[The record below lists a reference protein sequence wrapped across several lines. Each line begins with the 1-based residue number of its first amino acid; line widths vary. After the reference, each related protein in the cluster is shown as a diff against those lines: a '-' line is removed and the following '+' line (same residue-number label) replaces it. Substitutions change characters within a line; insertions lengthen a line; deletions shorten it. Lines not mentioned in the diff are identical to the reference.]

1 MKPKNAVKTI
11 GAIIVSI
18 LLLSSC
24 VAFPPEP
31 VPGTTDSSTA
41 AQSVALPAA
50 LPPADNGEYGRR
62 AAEIADGAIR
72 DAIAL
77 LEAHPAAEISSGAP
91 ASALRGARLRCVAC
105 VYHNKRRARKKRKL
119 RPFQKRCDRR
129 RHRRD
134 PINRLALADV
144 HQKRRSLR

>member
-91 ASALRGARLRCVAC
+91 ASALRSARL
-105 VYHNKRRARKKRKL
+105 
-119 RPFQKRCDRR
+119 
-129 RHRRD
+129 
-134 PINRLALADV
+134 
-144 HQKRRSLR
+144 